1 MDGKKLITSWRS
13 ARVATRGRTSPGDL
27 MTRAT
32 SAAVLIAAAGIT
44 AAAIDVPTSTPHA
57 LQAPSPALPTP
68 ASVLDAATAA
78 DWRPLDPDNTI
89 YFEIDAGRVVI
100 ELLPAMA
107 PAHAANVKALARE
120 GYFDGL
126 TINRV
131 QDNYV
136 VQWGDG
142 AQADARREIK
152 TAKRTLPAEFDAVI
166 DPEMPFTPAPDR
178 DTYAAQTGWSLGFPV
193 ARDPA
198 SGRMWMTHC
207 YGTLGTA
214 RGNDADSGG
223 GTQLFVVIG
232 HAPRHLDRNDTAF
245 GRVVQGI
252 EHLSTLPRGTGPLGN
267 YQRADQ
273 RVPIRGVR
281 LAAAVPEAER
291 TKLEV
296 MRTDTPL
303 FRQYV
308 EARRTRAEEWFK
320 HRVSRIEVCNVPV
333 PVR

>member
-1 MDGKKLITSWRS
+1 
-13 ARVATRGRTSPGDL
+13 
-27 MTRAT
+27 MTKAAST
-32 SAAVLIAAAGIT
+32 AVLIAGAGMMVT
-44 AAAIDVPTSTPHA
+44 AIGAGPTWMPRPH
-57 LQAPSPALPTP
+57 QAPALALPTP

-78 DWRPLDPDNTI
+78 DWRSLDPDNTL
-89 YFEIDAGRVVI
+89 YFDIDAGRVVI

-136 VQWGDG
+136 VQWGDA
-142 AQADARREIK
+142 AQGDARREIK
-152 TAKRTLPAEFDAVI
+152 TAKRTLPAEFDVAI
-166 DPEMPFTPAPDR
+166 DPEMPFAPAPDP

-214 RGNDADSGG
+214 RGNDADTGG

-267 YQRADQ
+267 YPRADQ
-273 RVPIRGVR
+273 RVPIKRVR

-291 TKLEV
+291 TKIEV

-320 HRVSRIEVCNVPV
+320 YRVSRIDVCNVPV

>member
-1 MDGKKLITSWRS
+1 
-13 ARVATRGRTSPGDL
+13 
-27 MTRAT
+27 MTKAT
-32 SAAVLIAAAGIT
+32 STAVLIAVAGVT
-44 AAAIDVPTSTPHA
+44 AMAIDAGTTWTPRA
-57 LQAPSPALPTP
+57 VQAPALARPTP
-68 ASVLDAATAA
+68 AAVLDAATAA
-78 DWRPLDPDNTI
+78 DWRPLDPDNTL

-107 PAHAANVKALARE
+107 PAHATNVKALVRE

-126 TINRV
+126 TITRV

-136 VQWGDG
+136 VQWGDA
-142 AQADARREIK
+142 AQGDARREIK
-152 TAKRTLPAEFDAVI
+152 VAKRTLPAEFDVAI
-166 DPEMPFTPAPDR
+166 DPEMPFTPAPDP
-178 DTYAAQTGWSLGFPV
+178 DTYGARTGWSLGFPV

-273 RVPIRGVR
+273 RVPIRRVR
-281 LAAAVPEAER
+281 LAAAVPDAER
-291 TKLEV
+291 TKIEV

-303 FRQYV
+303 FQQYV

-320 HRVSRIEVCNVPV
+320 YRVSRIDVCNVPV